1 MRISDWSSDV
11 CSSDLMYHEIAEP
24 YAFLWRL
31 YPALKM
37 SGEVIVVDANRPT
50 EQHGTPPRLLKYEL
64 EAVGYRLVAI
74 TPRPDAGGYLARFN
88 ISGNRPEPHDI
99 VPCGIRRAGGQK
111 STEGDRKGVGSGKGV

>member
-1 MRISDWSSDV
+1 MLPEHSFDRIFMV
-11 CSSDLMYHEIAEP
+11 HMYHEIAEP

-50 EQHGTPPRLLKYEL
+50 EQHGTPPRLLTCEL

-74 TPRPDAGGYLARFN
+74 TPRPDAGGYLARFS
-88 ISGNRPEPHDI
+88 ISGKRPETTH
-99 VPCGIRRAGGQK
+99 
-111 STEGDRKGVGSGKGV
+111 RKRVGSGKSGSIVVECGGGGIV